1 MTTLGSLARCLGAR
15 NATPGVVSDSLMT
28 VSRAIDGK
36 FRLRADESDLPIAEF
51 ALRGHQAA

>member
-1 MTTLGSLARCLGAR
+1 LGTRDATLGG
-15 NATPGVVSDSLMT
+15 VSDSLMT

-51 ALRGHQAA
+51 APQGHQAA

>member
-1 MTTLGSLARCLGAR
+1 
-15 NATPGVVSDSLMT
+15 MT